1 MTTNQERRD
10 RRAKTLTPEFIM
22 GDVHEDVF
30 KSVFAR
36 SVHTYG
42 NMATRQRPFPPVTTY
57 RLDKM
62 SGFSEVNPK
71 TIGNILRALYDWGF
85 LTPFVRAN
93 KTRASITP
101 KGWAYLFF
109 YLNRSDF
116 GLDIFTPF
124 AEAAVQGPRAFAAF
138 VRDTGLPDQWFHNLC
153 RDVWVHEESFVPEE
167 RRRPWPWSA
176 EGGSVPSE
184 AGVFMPCLGNAPSAG
199 QEIEEH
205 PIDAIIETRSPRM
218 TDEEVE
224 ALYLK
229 RAEDP
234 AQVEIARVMLA
245 REYRK
250 DTRFADM
257 QEVNGLIKQHLTPVE
272 TLRFEHRRMWEGPA
286 VGIETLVERMSKA
299 GQFKPTTLADMA
311 PNRLGI
317 SDMDAPGHG
326 VSKIAAALRL
336 EDEAAAARNLGAGG
350 QTTLGEAGITLTPP
364 EPAGDA
370 ETDRAQALRL
380 AVEYLG
386 RQEPGDSR
394 AVSNEFVAMAAASCG
409 IQNEEGRA
417 IIAAELA
424 RLEKEPVE
432 PPPAVANYVSGSTW
446 YSGHKLHI
454 VRGEG
459 SDKRALTLCGQ
470 PLTVDFIIESD
481 YDEQHVA
488 YLEREVEHLMDKMN
502 LPHGVQYYHQIDEDF
517 KLLHNKRGYT
527 REHQRVGEIEHTV
540 TTVGPV
546 WTDAI
551 VAALLGAA
559 AALALVGVGLWSGV
573 LVFA

>member
-1 MTTNQERRD
+1 MTIKEERRAH
-10 RRAKTLTPEFIM
+10 RAKAVTPEFIM

-36 SVHTYG
+36 SVHTYSS
-42 NMATRQRPFPPVTTY
+42 MATRSRPFPPVTTY

-71 TIGNILRALYDWGF
+71 SIGNILRALYDWGF
-85 LTPFVRAN
+85 LTPHVRAS

-109 YLNRSDF
+109 YLNRADF

-124 AEAAVQGPRAFAAF
+124 AEAAIKGPYAFAEFAK
-138 VRDTGLPDQWFHNLC
+138 DTGLPDVWFYNLC
-153 RDVWVHEESFVPEE
+153 KDVWEHEESFVPEQK
-167 RRRPWPWSA
+167 RRPWPHTR
-176 EGGSVPSE
+176 PSE
-184 AGVFMPCLGNAPSAG
+184 AGRFMPCLGEGAAPSAG
-199 QEIEEH
+199 QEVEEH

-317 SDMDAPGHG
+317 SDMDASGHG

-350 QTTLGEAGITLTPP
+350 QTTLGEAGIGLTAP
-364 EPAGDA
+364 EPTG
-370 ETDRAQALRL
+370 ERLPPVKPLSRWRHRNGLEFTVL
-380 AVEYLG
+380 AVVNEPDNALYPQQVVYRG
-386 RQEPGDSR
+386 PTGHRRQWARPLPDWHRSMTLVAPAPADANEAPG
-394 AVSNEFVAMAAASCG
+394 V
-409 IQNEEGRA
+409 
-417 IIAAELA
+417 
-424 RLEKEPVE
+424 
-432 PPPAVANYVSGSTW
+432 TW

-502 LPHGVQYYHQIDEDF
+502 LPHDVQYYHQIDEDF